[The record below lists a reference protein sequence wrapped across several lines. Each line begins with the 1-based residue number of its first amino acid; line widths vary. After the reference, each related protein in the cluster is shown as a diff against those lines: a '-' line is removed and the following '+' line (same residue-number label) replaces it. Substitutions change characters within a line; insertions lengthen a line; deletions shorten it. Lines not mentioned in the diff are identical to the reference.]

1 MEFALIKFDT
11 PPLQVINELIW
22 HRSNGFLHIMKKNRV
37 LPNKQK
43 MLEKFDFL
51 VRLLVMLIVSFIC

>member
-11 PPLQVINELIW
+11 PPPQVINELIW
-22 HRSNGFLHIMKKNRV
+22 HRSNGFLNIMKENRV

-43 MLEKFDFL
+43 MLVKFDFL
-51 VRLLVMLIVSFIC
+51 VGLLVMLIVSFIC

>member
-1 MEFALIKFDT
+1 MEFALIIIET
-11 PPLQVINELIW
+11 LPPQVINELIW
-22 HRSNGFLHIMKKNRV
+22 HRSNGFLNIMKENRV